1 VRALQNRLLHELG
14 DEQGLHAG
22 LSRVGEE
29 LLSLISAS
37 GFALCGFDGIASF
50 GQTPSQAQI
59 LTLAGWLGRKEPR
72 GVFETDR
79 LAMHHQD
86 AEAYADV
93 ASGVLAVPL
102 GRASTTLMLW
112 FRPEVAQTVTW
123 GGDPHKPV
131 RIGPHG
137 KRLQTRASFD
147 AWREEVRGR
156 SLPWRSHEVAAA
168 VEIRDLVVDV
178 ILGRAEKLESA
189 NRELSRINDEL
200 ESFAYVAAHDLKEP
214 LRHIEAFAGLLTD
227 LLQPVVDDRLS
238 AMVDGI
244 EASSR
249 RLRALINDLAEYS
262 RVGRQGRPMQVF
274 DMNEVLT
281 EVLAD
286 LKPML
291 QDTRAVVHFDNLPSL
306 LCDSS
311 QIRQVLQ
318 NLITNALKY
327 RDKSRIPE
335 LRINCHIEDD
345 TPPGSVAPECRV
357 LIAVADNG
365 IGFDEKH
372 CEQIFEPFQRL
383 HGPDQYE
390 GTGIGLAICRKI
402 VHRHGGSI
410 RATSQAGIGSV
421 FTVTLPLRAV
431 EQLSA
436 QS

>member
-1 VRALQNRLLHELG
+1 
-14 DEQGLHAG
+14 
-22 LSRVGEE
+22 
-29 LLSLISAS
+29 
-37 GFALCGFDGIASF
+37 
-50 GQTPSQAQI
+50 
-59 LTLAGWLGRKEPR
+59 
-72 GVFETDR
+72 
-79 LAMHHQD
+79 M
-86 AEAYADV
+86 
-93 ASGVLAVPL
+93 
-102 GRASTTLMLW
+102 
-112 FRPEVAQTVTW
+112 
-123 GGDPHKPV
+123 
-131 RIGPHG
+131 
-137 KRLQTRASFD
+137 
-147 AWREEVRGR
+147 
-156 SLPWRSHEVAAA
+156 
-168 VEIRDLVVDV
+168 
-178 ILGRAEKLESA
+178 LESA

-227 LLQPVVDDRLS
+227 LLQPAVDNRLS

-311 QIRQVLQ
+311 QIRQLLQ

-327 RDKSRIPE
+327 RDKNRIPE
-335 LRINCHIEDD
+335 LRINCLIEDD
-345 TPPGSVAPECRV
+345 TPPAAWRPNAGCVSPLPTTASDSTKSTASRSSNRFNVCTGRISTKARASVWRFAARSS
-357 LIAVADNG
+357 IAMAG
-365 IGFDEKH
+365 RSMR
-372 CEQIFEPFQRL
+372 PARL
-383 HGPDQYE
+383 
-390 GTGIGLAICRKI
+390 
-402 VHRHGGSI
+402 
-410 RATSQAGIGSV
+410 GIGSV

-431 EQLSA
+431 EHLSA